1 MRLLVAGGTG
11 LIGGA
16 LLRLGLSE
24 GHEITT
30 VGRRPT
36 GMASSEIVSSFDDLP
51 RLPPADAAICTLGTT
66 IRQAGSQ
73 EAFRAIDEHAVVS
86 FATAAKAAGVQHFLV
101 VTAVGANPEAS
112 VFYSR
117 VKGEAEQRLG
127 KLGFR
132 RLDIIRPGLLLGDR
146 TQRRP
151 IEALLQRVAPATD
164 LLMRSNWRRYRS
176 VQAASVGQCLLM
188 LAAKPEPGVF
198 THHFDDIVRVLGSPS
213 PNVTK

>member
-1 MRLLVAGGTG
+1 MKLLLAGGTG

-36 GMASSEIVSSFDDLP
+36 GMASSEIISSFDHLP

-66 IRQAGSQ
+66 IGQAGSK

-117 VKGEAEQRLG
+117 VKGTAEQQLVEM
-127 KLGFR
+127 GFK
-132 RLDIIRPGLLLGDR
+132 RLDIVRPGLLLGNR

-151 IEALLQRVAPATD
+151 VEGFLQRIAPATD
-164 LLMRSNWRRYRS
+164 LLMRGKWRRYRS
-176 VQAASVGQCLLM
+176 VQAAHVGQCLLR
-188 LAAKPEPGVF
+188 LATNTEPGVF
-198 THHFDDIVRVLGSPS
+198 AHHFDDIMRVLQNHSPD
-213 PNVTK
+213 VTK